1 MSLKRN
7 KNVFKQNCYNFIR
20 IYIVAVNIPFSGAL
34 AGNPFNIDR
43 EFLASELGF
52 EGATNNSLDATSDRD
67 FVREFNPIFLGTI
80 LLLGR
85 FSCFEYKAFQYCID
99 SQANVLPIVVEFLY
113 WASMV
118 STHLSKWAEDFIL
131 YGTKEFNF
139 ISLSDAYR

>member
-67 FVREFNPIFLGTI
+67 FVREFNPIFFLVLFFSWAGFPVSSTMHFSIVSI
-80 LLLGR
+80 LKQMFYQL
-85 FSCFEYKAFQYCID
+85 
-99 SQANVLPIVVEFLY
+99 
-113 WASMV
+113 
-118 STHLSKWAEDFIL
+118 
-131 YGTKEFNF
+131 
-139 ISLSDAYR
+139 

>member
-67 FVREFNPIFLGTI
+67 FVREFNRI
-80 LLLGR
+80 LFELF
-85 FSCFEYKAFQYCID
+85 FSCAGFHVSSIKHF
-99 SQANVLPIVVEFLY
+99 SIV
-113 WASMV
+113 S
-118 STHLSKWAEDFIL
+118 IL
-131 YGTKEFNF
+131 KQMFYQ
-139 ISLSDAYR
+139 L